1 MNKSAAQRGRPKG
14 SVSKA
19 TLKAGSRARALKDRG
34 LPVPKIA
41 KVLGVS
47 RQYAY
52 VLLAGHPALRPCH
65 RRPWTPR
72 EDRLLG
78 TLSDRRLA
86 KKLGRT
92 VKSVE
97 QRRSRLGI
105 APHRQSQGQ
114 LPKSP

>member
-1 MNKSAAQRGRPKG
+1 MTKSAAPRGRPKG
-14 SVSKA
+14 SVSKS

-52 VLLAGHPALRPCH
+52 VLLAGHPALRPCK
-65 RRPWTPR
+65 RRPWTVR

-78 TLSDRRLA
+78 TLPDARLA
-86 KKLGRT
+86 KRLGRT

-97 QRRSRLGI
+97 QRRARLGI
-105 APHRQSQGQ
+105 LPYRATHR
-114 LPKSP
+114 P